1 MKEIW
6 HGYVDLGLIHSMAF
20 PATGKGDGPF
30 AETLKTIAN
39 DQFFGAVEIRRPA
52 NEEIKARAK
61 KVTEV
66 AGIRVVMAGQPPLLG
81 GKLNLNAENAE
92 ERKKAV
98 EDVKKTIDDAVFFNA
113 EKVIVLSGPHPGA
126 EKKEAATKILIESL
140 KELAAYAKS
149 KDKIFSLETFDE
161 TIDKKCLIGV
171 SKESAKVAEEVK
183 KAYGNFGLT
192 IDLSHLP
199 LLNEKSEYSLDA
211 VKGVL
216 NHIHVG
222 NCYMKDKN
230 NPAYG
235 DVHPRFGY
243 PGSENGEKELADF
256 VRMLFKVGYI
266 KNSASVKPPIVSFE
280 VKPVGDEDPE
290 AVITSAKRAWKT
302 AWALV

>member
-1 MKEIW
+1 MKENW
-6 HGYVDLGLIHSMAF
+6 HGYVDVGLIHSMAY

-30 AETLKTIAN
+30 AETLRAISN

-52 NEEIKARAK
+52 DAVIKEKVK

-66 AGIRVVMAGQPPLLG
+66 AGIRVIMAGQPPLLG
-81 GKLNLNAENAE
+81 GKLNLNAESAE
-92 ERKKAV
+92 ERKKAID
-98 EDVKKTIDDAVFFNA
+98 DVKKTIDDAVYFNA

-126 EKKEAATKILIESL
+126 EKKEAAQKLLIESL
-140 KELAAYAKS
+140 IELANYAKS

-171 SKESAKVAEEVK
+171 SKESIKVAETVK
-183 KAYGNFGLT
+183 KSCGNFGLT

-199 LLNEKSEYSLDA
+199 LLNEKSEYALST
-211 VKGVL
+211 VKSCL

-222 NCYMKDKN
+222 NCYMKDKA
-230 NPAYG
+230 NPGYG

-243 PGSENGEKELADF
+243 PGSENGAAELAEF
-256 VRMLFKVGYI
+256 IKVLFKVGYL
-266 KNSASVKPPIVSFE
+266 KNTASVKPPIVSFE

-290 AVITSAKRAWKT
+290 AVITSAKRTWKI